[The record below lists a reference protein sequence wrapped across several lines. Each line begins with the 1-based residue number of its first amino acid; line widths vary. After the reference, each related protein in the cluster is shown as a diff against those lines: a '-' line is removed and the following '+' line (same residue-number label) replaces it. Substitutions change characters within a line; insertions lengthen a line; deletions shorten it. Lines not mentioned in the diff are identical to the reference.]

1 MVLARECGRTIV
13 HVGDARKRR
22 GFSGVPM
29 AAAWG
34 GRRYPQFAR
43 AMINPMPLLAIEST
57 CDETAAAVIDRSRRV
72 LASVVASQ
80 HALHA
85 RWRGVVPEIAS
96 RAHVERIIPVIA
108 EAMQVAGISQQ
119 DLEAVAVAVRPGLVG
134 SLLIGLSAAKAIAA
148 VLRLPLIG
156 YDHVAAHLY
165 ACRIAFG
172 DRLEFPAVGLVASGG
187 HTSLF
192 RLTGPLGLERLGGTI
207 DDAIGEAF
215 DKAAS
220 LLGLG
225 YPGGPEI
232 ERLATT
238 GDPRAFRFPRP
249 LAHDRGR
256 LDLSFSGLKTAIRY
270 QVRPPGA
277 DERQLSRQQRADLA
291 ASFQQA
297 AVDALIAKV
306 DLAISRSGCRVVAVG
321 GGVAANR
328 LLRRELELLGDRRG
342 VTVLVPPPE
351 LCTDNAAIGAIAW
364 EHFEQGDLATLELDV
379 RPGTDRSRRRAASHP
394 VPGLSQ

>member
-1 MVLARECGRTIV
+1 MDL
-13 HVGDARKRR
+13 
-22 GFSGVPM
+22 
-29 AAAWG
+29 
-34 GRRYPQFAR
+34 
-43 AMINPMPLLAIEST
+43 MPLLAIEST

-80 HALHA
+80 DALHA

-96 RAHVERIIPVIA
+96 RAHVERIIPVID
-108 EAMQVAGISQQ
+108 EAVRAAGITRA

-134 SLLIGLSAAKAIAA
+134 SLLVGLSAAKAIAA

-165 ACRIAFG
+165 ACRIACG
-172 DRLEFPAVGLVASGG
+172 DRLQYPAVGLVASGG

-192 RLTGPLGLERLGGTI
+192 RLTGPLELERLGGTI

-232 ERLATT
+232 ERLAAT
-238 GDPRAFRFPRP
+238 GNPRAHRFPRP
-249 LAHDRGR
+249 LANDRSR
-256 LDLSFSGLKTAIRY
+256 LDVSFSGLKTALRY

-277 DERQLSRQQRADLA
+277 DERRLSQQQRADLA

-306 DLAISRSGCRVVAVG
+306 DLAISCTGCRVVAVG
-321 GGVAANR
+321 GGVAANG
-328 LLRRELELLGDRRG
+328 LLRRELETLGDRRG
-342 VTVLVPPPE
+342 VTVLVPPLN

-364 EHFEQGDLATLELDV
+364 EQFERGDLATLELDV
-379 RPGTDRSRRRAASHP
+379 LPGTDRSRRRAAGVRRRAESP
-394 VPGLSQ
+394 PAVPPLR